1 MKKQIFILV
10 SLLMVSLLFAQDN
23 NEPWQIG
30 PHAAFAFPTNDH
42 IYGSTAGEGLGV
54 KIIYN
59 IKELNFISP
68 RIDILYLSYGEKR
81 SSATDGA
88 SPYSI
93 LIKTRHESFQLT
105 LGAQISTSKG
115 SIRPYI
121 SPLGGLFNY
130 RSVVTLP
137 ELYYYYGYPA
147 MDTRKNQWALGAR
160 GQAGVLF
167 DIGLGPLIDVSMTYQ
182 HIFDVKIE
190 SGDETFNR
198 DAGDLMINIG
208 VMLYIDN

>member
-1 MKKQIFILV
+1 MKNYFIV
-10 SLLMVSLLFAQDN
+10 TISLLMVSTLLAQDN

-30 PHAAFAFPTNDH
+30 PHAAIAFPTNDH
-42 IYGSTAGEGLGV
+42 IYGSTAGEGLGAKV
-54 KIIYN
+54 IYN
-59 IKELNFISP
+59 FPDIDYISP

-81 SSATDGA
+81 SSATDGT
-88 SPYSI
+88 SPYPL

-105 LGAQISTSKG
+105 LGAQIGKSKG
-115 SIRPYI
+115 SIRPYV
-121 SPLGGLFNY
+121 SPMGGIFNY

-147 MDTRKNQWALGAR
+147 MDTRQNQWALGVR

-167 DIGLGPLIDVSMTYQ
+167 DIGLGPLIDISMTYQ
-182 HIFDVKIE
+182 HIFDVEIE

-198 DAGDLMINIG
+198 DAADLMINLG